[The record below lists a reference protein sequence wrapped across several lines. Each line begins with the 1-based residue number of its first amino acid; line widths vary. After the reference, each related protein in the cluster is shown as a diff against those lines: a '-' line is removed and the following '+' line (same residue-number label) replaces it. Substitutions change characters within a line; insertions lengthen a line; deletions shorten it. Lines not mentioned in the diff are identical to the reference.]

1 MSGPK
6 DYAPPPSY
14 SIQVF
19 DGKLNEVFQLQ
30 SKLKQL
36 IEELK
41 NSNVEDNDLHIN
53 FDCQEALKSIE
64 KQVNEKLV
72 EKGSITPTEYVEI
85 EKKCNRL
92 KAQVKKYIIE

>member
-41 NSNVEDNDLHIN
+41 NSNVEDSGLHIK

-64 KQVNEKLV
+64 KQVNDALKRLEFNYR
-72 EKGSITPTEYVEI
+72 GSFGQDTYNKILNEI
-85 EKKCNRL
+85 NELIR
-92 KAQVKKYIIE
+92 E